1 MKHYDT
7 RYQAE
12 KARKKGEEI
21 VVKVSGGY
29 MVMTYSEYRVWKKQK

>member
-1 MKHYDT
+1 MRHYDT

-29 MVMTYSEYRVWKKQK
+29 LVMTYAEYRIWKKQK

>member
-21 VVKVSGGY
+21 IVKVSGGY
-29 MVMTYSEYRVWKKQK
+29 VIMTYREYQIWKKQK